1 MDNGNVCRK
10 SSIITKQVHQPTEW
24 SVLWDFLNE
33 LVLSF
38 SYKYIYV
45 FACLW
50 IYKLQNASDNAFFA
64 QLIHNAFWALQPTT
78 HTHTAHR
85 TPHTGSAVYQQ
96 SIVVGRTSLCPPPA
110 PSDGLCI
117 CHLLNLWSAI
127 LPICHIN
134 TYVHTYNMYMQIKV
148 IYMHVCVYVCV
159 FFILFDNNSI
169 SHILLWHQSFQMTS
183 KEATA
188 AASPPSSV
196 QPATTKQA
204 MISAATTNKQCETNN
219 KA

>member
-1 MDNGNVCRK
+1 MSLCSHFHTNTFTYSLVCEFINYKMLRTMLSLLNWFTMPFER
-10 SSIITKQVHQPTEW
+10 SS
-24 SVLWDFLNE
+24 
-33 LVLSF
+33 
-38 SYKYIYV
+38 
-45 FACLW
+45 
-50 IYKLQNASDNAFFA
+50 
-64 QLIHNAFWALQPTT
+64 QL
-78 HTHTAHR
+78 HTH

-148 IYMHVCVYVCV
+148 IYMHVCVCVCV